1 MPLEN
6 RTVPDLVHQIVG
18 NIRGI
23 FRGEIRLAVTEIKE
37 EAAAAG
43 RAAVSLGIGLLLGLY
58 AGGILFLAG
67 VYALSIVLQP
77 WAAALI
83 VALGTGLVAAIF
95 IAQGMKRF
103 RKVQV
108 KPTKT
113 ITSIKENAAWV
124 KHQVK

>member
-6 RTVPDLVHQIVG
+6 RTVPDLVNQIVG

-23 FRGEIRLAVTEIKE
+23 FRGEIRLAVTELKE
-37 EAAAAG
+37 EASVAS
-43 RAAVSLGIGLLLGLY
+43 RAAISLGIGVVLGLY
-58 AGGILFLAG
+58 AGGLLFLGA
-67 VYALSIVLQP
+67 VYALTIVLQP
-77 WAAALI
+77 WAAALV
-83 VALGTGLVAAIF
+83 VAAGTGLLAAIF
-95 IAQGMKRF
+95 VTQGMKRF
-103 RKVQV
+103 KKVQV